1 MPEPS
6 NHADD
11 PLLAELLAY
20 WERKRADRP
29 MPQRAD
35 LDPAE
40 IPSLLPHLRLT
51 EVMEGGKRFR
61 YRLVGTA
68 IVEAYG
74 REHTGRHL
82 DEVLSGERLAFVE
95 GLYRTVC
102 ERQRPIFARTYYVG
116 PWAVPNLAR
125 RVMVPLSDDGEMV
138 NVIVT
143 VLAFNPR
150 PHDRK
155 PIGLACAMDLAR
167 SSVQVL

>member
-1 MPEPS
+1 MSEP
-6 NHADD
+6 NNDPND
-11 PLLAELLAY
+11 PLLAELLTY

-29 MPQRAD
+29 MPRRAD

-51 EVMEGGKRFR
+51 EVVEGGKRFR

-74 REHTGRHL
+74 NEHTGRHL

-102 ERQRPIFARTYYVG
+102 ERKRPLFARTYYVG
-116 PWAVPNLAR
+116 PWAVPNFAR
-125 RVMVPLSDDGEMV
+125 RVMVPLSDDGETV
-138 NVIVT
+138 NVMVT

-150 PHDRK
+150 PTDHA
-155 PIGLACAMDLAR
+155 PIGLACAMDMAR